1 MEWIIATN
9 NTGKLA
15 EFARILEALGI
26 RAVSQREAGVFLE
39 VEETGKTFEENA
51 YLKAAAAAKASGRP
65 AVADDSGLEV
75 DALGGAPGVYTAR
88 YAGEHATDEQNIDKL
103 LAALGDLPADRR
115 GARFVSA
122 ICCVLPDGGSF
133 TVRGEC
139 EGCIGF
145 ERAGTGGFGYDP
157 VFFVGGRSFAQLSAA
172 EKDACSHRGK
182 ALRAFAARLREQDGF
197 GKLRIE

>member
-1 MEWIIATN
+1 MEWVIATN
-9 NTGKLA
+9 NKGKLA
-15 EFARILEALGI
+15 EFARILEALGL
-26 RAVSQREAGVFLE
+26 RAVSQREAGVCLE

-75 DALGGAPGVYTAR
+75 DALDGAPGVYTAR
-88 YAGEHATDEQNIDKL
+88 YAGEHATDGQNIDKL
-103 LAALGDLPADRR
+103 LAALGDLPANRR

-122 ICCVLPDGGSF
+122 ICCFLPDGRSF

-139 EGCIGF
+139 EGRIGF
-145 ERAGTGGFGYDP
+145 ARAGEGGFGYDP
-157 VFFVGGRSFAQLSAA
+157 VFFVGDRSFAQLSAA

-182 ALRAFAARLREQDGF
+182 ALRAFAVRLREQDW
-197 GKLRIE
+197 EQAAAD

>member
-26 RAVSQREAGVFLE
+26 RAVSQREAGVRLE

-88 YAGEHATDEQNIDKL
+88 YAGENATDEQNIGKL

-139 EGCIGF
+139 EGRIGF

-197 GKLRIE
+197 EMPRIE